1 MATTAVS
8 SSTGTTTSATTA
20 TQNGATTAAQ
30 TAAANK
36 AAAQSLISSLGA
48 GSGVDVAALAQNLV
62 NAERV
67 PQENAINAKI
77 TKNDGRV
84 SGITASMFMLGELN
98 TALADLK
105 DKKDFNSIA
114 ISGGNSSAYTIT
126 PGTSTALGD
135 YGVKVVSLYKAQKTI
150 SDSFNST
157 TALLN
162 GGNAFQLNLATNGV
176 ASTPISVTTT
186 TPAGVVSAING
197 ANLGVK
203 AEVVNTGTSD
213 APAYQIVLTG
223 TGGAS
228 GAFTISATQ
237 TDGTSALAGTNMGF
251 GATPLQAASDAEV
264 KVNGVTY
271 KRSTNAI
278 TDVIAGATINLK
290 GASSTEDLVSL
301 TRDNTA
307 LQAKFQKVVT
317 AYNDAQSLFKEVT
330 NPKSTLDTYGATLV
344 GDATIRSVAGR
355 LRSVFMGSS
364 STPGTSVNQ
373 LWQMGISFDATG
385 VMKLDSTKLD
395 TALTNNFDDVVKSL
409 TGNYDDLSKYSPAKA
424 GFFGDATYKITALVS
439 PTGILASQSDSVA
452 KQTTGYKESLTKLDT
467 RMQSLLTR
475 YNKQFAS
482 MQSFVGSANSQ
493 KTSLKSTFDG
503 MMSIYTNKN

>member
-1 MATTAVS
+1 MATTAIS
-8 SSTGTTTSATTA
+8 SSTGTTAT
-20 TQNGATTAAQ
+20 NGATAAAQ

-36 AAAQSLISSLGA
+36 AAAQSLISSLSA

-77 TKNDGRV
+77 TKNESRV
-84 SGITASMFMLGELN
+84 SGITASMFMLSELN

-105 DKKDFNSIA
+105 DKKDFNSVA
-114 ISGGNSSAYTIT
+114 VSGGNASAFSVD

-135 YGVKVVSLYKAQKTI
+135 YAVQVVSLYKPQKTI
-150 SDSFNST
+150 SGSFNST
-157 TALLN
+157 TVPLN
-162 GGNAFQLNLATNGV
+162 GNAAFNVNLTINGV
-176 ASTPISVTTT
+176 AQAAISVTTP
-186 TPAGVVSAING
+186 TPAGMVDAINA

-203 AEVVNTGTSD
+203 ASMVNTGTTDS
-213 APAYQIVLTG
+213 PAYKVVLTG
-223 TGGAS
+223 ASGAS
-228 GAFTISATQ
+228 GAFTATALK
-237 TDGTSALAGTNMGF
+237 TDGTALDGTGASFATTLQSAT
-251 GATPLQAASDAEV
+251 DAEV
-264 KVNGVTY
+264 KVNGVNY

-278 TDVIAGATINLK
+278 TDVLTGATLNLK
-290 GASSTEDLVSL
+290 AISSAEDSVSL
-301 TRDNTA
+301 TRDTTT
-307 LQAKFQKVVT
+307 LVSKFEKVVT
-317 AYNDAQSLFKEVT
+317 AYNDAQSLLKEVT

-355 LRSVFMGSS
+355 LRNAFMGTS

-385 VMKLDSTKLD
+385 VMKLDSTKLN

-409 TGNYDDLSKYSPAKA
+409 TGNYDDLSKYSPARA
-424 GFFGDATYKITALVS
+424 GFFGDATYKINAMVS
-439 PTGILASQSDSVA
+439 PTGILASQSDSVT

-467 RMQSLLTR
+467 RMQTLLSR

-482 MQSFVGSANSQ
+482 MQSFVGNANSQ

>member
-8 SSTGTTTSATTA
+8 SSTGTTSTATT
-20 TQNGATTAAQ
+20 NGATTAAQ

-36 AAAQSLISSLGA
+36 AAAQSLISSLSA

-84 SGITASMFMLGELN
+84 SGITASMFMLSELN

-114 ISGGNSSAYTIT
+114 VSGGNSSAYTIT
-126 PGTSTALGD
+126 PGTSTTLGD
-135 YGVKVVSLYKAQKTI
+135 YGVQVVSLYKAQKTI
-150 SDSFNST
+150 SGAFNST
-157 TALLN
+157 TVPLN
-162 GGNAFQLNLATNGV
+162 GNAAFKVNLTINGV
-176 ASTPISVTTT
+176 AQSVISVTNP
-186 TPAGVVSAING
+186 TPAGMVDAINT

-203 AEVVNTGTSD
+203 ASMVNTGTTDS
-213 APAYQIVLTG
+213 PAYKVVLTGASGANGAFTAEAVQTDGSPLTG
-223 TGGAS
+223 TGAS
-228 GAFTISATQ
+228 FGTTLQTAT
-237 TDGTSALAGTNMGF
+237 
-251 GATPLQAASDAEV
+251 DAEV

-278 TDVIAGATINLK
+278 TDVVTGATINLK
-290 GASSTEDLVSL
+290 ASSSSEDVVSL
-301 TRDNTA
+301 TRDTSA
-307 LQAKFQKVVT
+307 LQAKFEKVVT

-344 GDATIRSVAGR
+344 GDATIRSVASR
-355 LRSVFMGSS
+355 LRSVFMGTS

-373 LWQMGISFDATG
+373 LWQMGITFDATG

-395 TALTNNFDDVVKSL
+395 SALTGNFDDVVKTL
-409 TGNYDDLSKYSPAKA
+409 TGNYDDLSKYSPARA
-424 GFFGDATYKITALVS
+424 GFFGDATYKITSWVS
-439 PTGILASQSDSVA
+439 PTGVLATQSDSVT

-467 RMQSLLTR
+467 RMQTLLTR

-482 MQSFVGSANSQ
+482 MQSFVGSANAQ

>member
-8 SSTGTTTSATTA
+8 SSTGTTTTNA
-20 TQNGATTAAQ
+20 ATTAAQ

-36 AAAQSLISSLGA
+36 AAAQSLISSLSA

-62 NAERV
+62 NAERT

-77 TKNDGRV
+77 TKNDGRI

-114 ISGGNSSAYTIT
+114 VTGGNASAYKIAT
-126 PGTSTALGD
+126 GTSTALGD
-135 YGVKVVSLYKAQKTI
+135 FGVQVVSLYKAQKTI
-150 SDSFNST
+150 SGAFNSA
-157 TALLN
+157 TASLN
-162 GGNAFQLNLATNGV
+162 DGAAFQLNLAVNGG
-176 ASTPISVTTT
+176 AATPISVTTT
-186 TPAGVVSAING
+186 TPAGIVSAING

-203 AEVVNTGTSD
+203 AEMVNTGTSA
-213 APAYQIVLTG
+213 APSYQMVLTG
-223 TGGAS
+223 TGGAG

-237 TDGTSALAGTNMGF
+237 TDGTTALTGTGASF
-251 GATPLQAASDAEV
+251 GSTPLQAASDAEV

-271 KRSTNAI
+271 KRATNAI
-278 TDVIAGATINLK
+278 TDVISGATINLK
-290 GASSTEDLVSL
+290 GISSSEDVVSL
-301 TRDNTA
+301 TRDTA
-307 LQAKFQKVVT
+307 DLQAKFEKVVT

-330 NPKSTLDTYGATLV
+330 NPKSTLDTYGGTLV

-355 LRSVFMGSS
+355 LRNVFMGSS
-364 STPGTSVNQ
+364 STPGSSVNQ

-395 TALTNNFDDVVKSL
+395 AALTGNFDDVVKTL
-409 TGNYDDLSKYSPAKA
+409 TGNHDDLSKYSPARA
-424 GFFGDATYKITALVS
+424 GFFGDATYKITSWIS
-439 PTGILASQSDSVA
+439 PTGVLATQSDSVT
-452 KQTTGYKESLTKLDT
+452 KQTTGYKESLTKLDA
-467 RMQSLLTR
+467 RMQTLLSR

-482 MQSFVGSANSQ
+482 MQSFVGNANAQ

>member
-1 MATTAVS
+1 MATTAIS
-8 SSTGTTTSATTA
+8 STTGTTTTATT
-20 TQNGATTAAQ
+20 NGATAAAQ

-36 AAAQSLISSLGA
+36 AAAQGLISSLGA
-48 GSGVDVAALAQNLV
+48 GSGVDVASLAQNLV

-114 ISGGNSSAYTIT
+114 VSGGNSSAYTIT
-126 PGTSTALGD
+126 AGTSTALGD
-135 YGVKVVSLYKAQKTI
+135 YGVKVVSLYKPQKSI
-150 SDSFNST
+150 SGSFNST
-157 TALLN
+157 AAVLN
-162 GGNAFQLNLATNGV
+162 GGHAFQLNLATNGG
-176 ASTPISVTTT
+176 ASIPISVSTA
-186 TPAGVVSAING
+186 TPEGVVSAING
-197 ANLGVK
+197 MTNLGVK
-203 AEVVNTGTSD
+203 AEMVNTGTSTV
-213 APAYQIVLTG
+213 PSYQIVLTG
-223 TGGAS
+223 TGGAA
-228 GAFTISATQ
+228 GAFTITETQ
-237 TDGTSALAGTNMGF
+237 TDGASALTDTGVSFDT
-251 GATPLQAASDAEV
+251 TTSLQTASDAVV

-271 KRSTNAI
+271 KRLTNAI
-278 TDVIAGATINLK
+278 SDVISGATINLK
-290 GASSTEDLVSL
+290 GESISEDVVSL

-307 LQAKFQKVVT
+307 LQAKFEKVVT

-373 LWQMGISFDATG
+373 LWQMGITFDATG
-385 VMKLDSTKLD
+385 VMKLDATKLD

-409 TGNYDDLSKYSPAKA
+409 TGNHDDLSKYSPAQA
-424 GFFGDATYKITALVS
+424 GFFGDATYKISALIS
-439 PTGILASQSDSVA
+439 PTGLLASQSDSVA

-467 RMQSLLTR
+467 RMQALLAR

-482 MQSFVGSANSQ
+482 MQSFVGSANAQ